1 MRISQRL
8 FNIYANYKF
17 RPRLFAIE
25 KRISRFFNTSV
36 SLRPCLRKSPH
47 DSIYNV
53 ISRHKVIAV
62 ARIRNEFLLRFRL
75 KKNSSDWDE
84 LLILSAEC
92 FKREWEKYQKSS
104 LYSLAPTPLYR
115 EDGVLVCKFVD
126 APTALEITQKDK
138 KSLWFIVERVLEGL
152 KKLHEIEII
161 HGDAALYNTLIPSDG
176 GTVFI
181 DMEYHVPQIANSLP
195 EQAVFDYLHFLDTT
209 LKFFP
214 TPIRDFGIWLN
225 ILQKH
230 IESNLS
236 LGNFN
241 HPEILAKYFPRL
253 SKIDP
258 QLKNLHGIFYK

>member
-1 MRISQRL
+1 MRINRHL
-8 FNIYANYKF
+8 FNIYAAYKF
-17 RPRLFAIE
+17 RPRLFVIE
-25 KRISRFFNTSV
+25 KRISRFFNTPV
-36 SLRPCLRKSPH
+36 KLRLCFRKSSL
-47 DSIYNV
+47 DNIYHV

-62 ARIRNEFLLRFRL
+62 ARIRNEFLLRL
-75 KKNSSDWDE
+75 ALNKNSSDWDR
-84 LLILSAEC
+84 LLVLSAER

-104 LYSLAPTPLYR
+104 LYSLSPTPLYR
-115 EDGVLVCKFVD
+115 EDGVLVCEFVD

-161 HGDAALYNTLIPSDG
+161 HGDAALYNTLILSDG

-181 DMEYHVPQIANSLP
+181 DMESHIPQIANFFP

-214 TPIRDFGIWLN
+214 IPVRSFEIWLN
-225 ILQKH
+225 ILKKN

-236 LGNFN
+236 LGSFD
-241 HPEILAKYFPRL
+241 HPEILAKHFPRL

-258 QLKNLHGIFYK
+258 QLKNLHSIFYK